1 MAPLMLSMPSE
12 AESSSQSEAS
22 YEKSFHPTEPIA
34 ICGFACRLPGS
45 SYSPRAFWDLISQ
58 GKSGKCDVPKS
69 RFNVN
74 AFHHPNGDRPGSITT
89 RGGYFI
95 EQDVREFENSFFGI
109 NNLEALYMDPQQRK
123 LLEIVFE
130 CLENAGVPMEKA
142 SGSNT
147 GVYVGNFTVDY
158 QVMQTRD
165 SDYLERYSATGM
177 GTTILGNR
185 VSHVFNLTGPSLVL
199 DTACSSSLYS
209 LHVACA
215 ALQNYEC
222 DAAIVA
228 GANLIQSVEQHIGT
242 MKAGVLSPTSE
253 CHTFD
258 TSADGYGRADG
269 IGALYVKR
277 LSDAIRDGDPIRS
290 VVRGSAVN
298 ANGKTAGISLPSAD
312 GQEAVIRKALAKAN
326 VNPDDLAYIECHG
339 TGTKVGDA
347 IEVDGLSRVFP
358 RTAERPLLIG
368 SVKTNVGHSEAASGI
383 SSVIK
388 ASMALE
394 RGKIPPTYGL
404 KNINPKLKV
413 KERHIS
419 IPTEMIKWPE
429 YASDVR
435 YIGINSFGYG
445 GANAHAILERAPT
458 PQFSRA
464 MWASSKERL
473 QAHQSSIV
481 LPLSAASNDS
491 LQARREDFAAF
502 DFADTNIL
510 DLAYTLG
517 SRRSNFEVRGFVV
530 ASCTEDASIAESFK
544 EQAFATGGAISGSQ
558 GPLAFVFTGQGSQW
572 AGMCRELFSEF
583 RVFRNAIKEMD
594 AVLQA
599 LPEHPSWSLHDA
611 ITDTENTDNIN
622 DPQLSQPCCTAIQI
636 ALVQLLASWDILP
649 ATTVG
654 HSSGEIAAAFA
665 SGHIS
670 AAEAI
675 VTAYYRGSCTSK
687 NTQDGAMMAVG
698 LPEIDAINEV
708 SKLGLTSQIRV
719 ACVNSPEGVT
729 ISGDSPGIDQ
739 LLAALQQRGI
749 FARKLKTGGQAYH
762 SHHMLRLGG
771 EYQSKLEAIL
781 PTLGPSVMLAKHANM
796 VSSVTGKTKLS
807 DFGPAYWRSNLESQV
822 KFSAAVE
829 EIHRQGKHCYVE
841 LGPHSSMELP
851 LRQTLTAAGV
861 ASADVM
867 YAASI
872 KRQANA
878 LETSLRLA
886 GKLWLYG
893 YPINW
898 SLVNGLNTCESKSF
912 PTGKFQV
919 VTDLPPYKF
928 DYGSLLWSESRASIE
943 YRQRKYSRHELLGS
957 LVPGGN
963 GKDFIFRNILRLGDV
978 SWLSDHK
985 LEETVVFPG
994 AGYLAMAM
1002 EAVMQGADID
1012 RDIEKPLSFR
1022 FDNANIS
1029 NALVLSAEHG
1039 AQTEIFTSIQKSP
1052 ITNAVTS
1059 SLWWDFSITSYQNGI
1074 SVDHAK
1080 GVIAMSAQSVGLSS
1094 KYQALNGI
1102 LEPSAKRTW
1111 YDRMVKTGLN
1121 FGPKFQ
1127 SITEFE
1133 TPRMKKHSFASA
1145 KAPLLKTCG
1154 DALSTYPIHPI
1165 TLDAMMQTAIVATT
1179 AGNPKELQ
1187 AKVPTR
1193 FLSVTVNTPATPAGD
1208 LCHIHAIAQSTG
1220 FGSAEVGAEIIGSDG
1235 LVVARMDQ
1243 LRLAPYHAAPK
1254 DDAEDTRHP
1263 VLRVLWKPDPFGL
1276 GPMSNG
1282 CAQRHFDQFVEEAK
1296 SPLADANILKLG
1308 SLLDILVHKN
1318 PAMRILELGNDIH
1331 DITLAALTLLASDG
1345 DFKRMST
1352 YSTAN
1357 FVENGILSGG
1367 LVDLETRERC
1377 KQPAPLS
1384 QGAFDLILLPV
1395 AGVWLESDMPK
1406 IRKLMHK
1413 DTIILALCPGSI
1425 SEAIKLSDGLTYVSY
1440 PVAEGHASLV
1450 LARVQ
1455 QEKTN
1460 EEALQKQVFL
1470 IVEKEKTDLGSALEN
1485 ALLGMQGKSPTRIR
1499 LEELS
1504 AEHIP
1509 SGTTVFSLCE
1519 LKTPLLS
1526 TISNEDMKSIKLMT
1540 DRAASLVWV
1549 TNGNPLHAKNP
1560 DYALVSGLSRALVLE
1575 QPSLKFYTYDIDEP
1589 DADMSVT
1596 ASRLIS
1602 ILNQQGTTP
1611 DREFVQHMGTV
1622 HISRFVPDDGINT
1635 LFRAKQGLE
1644 MATMALEAAGALRL
1658 GIESVGQFD
1667 TLFFKQLE
1675 LPTMGPK
1682 DLRIRVAS
1690 VGVNAKDF
1698 YVLAGRV
1705 DTQDATCQLECTGVV
1720 EQVGSEV
1727 VCSEFSVGDHVVA
1740 MAPTHFQTIQTLPS
1754 WACHKLRS
1762 DENYDVCAT
1771 LAVPYATA
1779 LYALHHRAH
1788 LREGESVLIHSGAGG
1803 VGIAAIQIAQLA
1815 GAEVFTTV
1823 STEAKK
1829 RYFVDQLG
1837 VKASNIFSSTDT
1849 SFLPDVL
1856 QATSG
1861 RGVDVIVNSLTG
1873 DQLHATW
1880 KCAANFGRFIEIG
1893 KLDLLTAGKL
1903 EMDGFLKNTTFTA
1916 FDLSYLYNTTDERLH
1931 KIWNQLLSEVVNL
1944 HRAGTIRAIE
1954 PLQVFDISEATQAF
1968 RHFSSRAR
1976 MGRIAINF
1984 ENPKAEVRVKRLRHQ
1999 VSFSDKTYVMVG
2011 CLGGLGRTIS
2021 RWMVQRGARNFVFLG
2036 RSGLDKPAARN
2047 LVEDLEASGAKC
2059 VVVKGDICNIKD
2071 VEETIAMAAGEI
2083 GGVVQAAMGLNEALF
2098 TSMSNEYWHTGIDPK
2113 VQGTWN
2119 LHNSLRASGR
2129 DTNLEFFLLTSSISG
2144 SVGTATEANY
2154 CAANHFLDMFARYRR
2169 AQGLPAVSLGLGM
2182 ISEVGY
2188 LHENPEIEALLK
2200 RKGIHAI
2207 DADELVQILD
2217 LALSSSAEN
2226 NLPGIHHPYDELASA
2241 HLLTGLEP
2249 TGLKELRRQGFEGNN
2264 PTLDDPRASL
2274 LASAL
2279 DGEGDKARHAND
2291 GRLPTEVS
2299 QRIDEG
2305 FTLSEAV
2312 LDFIKRRFGNL
2323 VIIKYEEVDV
2333 HKALGNYGMD
2343 SMLAAEFRTWF
2354 WQSMAVDVPLLMFL
2368 SKTCDLVSLSEIAV
2382 TELEKEE

>member
-1 MAPLMLSMPSE
+1 MAPLMLSLPFE

-22 YEKSFHPTEPIA
+22 YEKCFAPTEPIA
-34 ICGFACRLPGS
+34 ICGFGELTRHLSLGEEDDLPTDCMLACRLPGS

-130 CLENAGVPMEKA
+130 CLENAGVLMEKV

-185 VSHVFNLTGPSLVL
+185 SSSLVL

-326 VNPDDLAYIECHG
+326 LNPDDLAYIECHG

-368 SVKTNVGHSEAASGI
+368 SVKTNVGHSETASGI

-413 KERHIS
+413 EERHIS
-419 IPTEMIKWPE
+419 IPTELIKWPE

-445 GANAHAILERAPT
+445 GTNAHAILERAPT

-464 MWASSKERL
+464 MWATSTERL

-517 SRRSNFEVRGFVV
+517 SRRSNFEVRGFMV

-544 EQAFATGGAISGSQ
+544 EQAFATGRAISDSQ
-558 GPLAFVFTGQGSQW
+558 DPLAFVFTGQGSQW

-599 LPEHPSWSLHDA
+599 LPERPSWSLHDA
-611 ITDTENTDNIN
+611 ITDTENTDIN

-665 SGHIS
+665 SGHMS

-687 NTQDGAMMAVG
+687 NTQDGAMMAAG
-698 LPEIDAINEV
+698 LPEIDAINEI

-719 ACVNSPEGVT
+719 ACVNSPGGVT

-749 FARKLKTGGQAYH
+749 FARKLRTGGQAYH
-762 SHHMLRLGG
+762 PHHMLRLGG

-781 PTLGPSVMLAKHANM
+781 PTLGPSVMLTKHANM

-829 EIHRQGKHCYVE
+829 EIHRQGMHCYVE
-841 LGPHSSMELP
+841 LGRHSSMELP
-851 LRQTLTAAGV
+851 LKQTLTVAGV
-861 ASADVM
+861 ASADVK
-867 YAASI
+867 YAAPI

-898 SLVNGLNTCESKSF
+898 YLVNGLHTCESKSF

-919 VTDLPPYKF
+919 VTDLPPYRF
-928 DYGSLLWSESRASIE
+928 NYGSLLWSESRVSIE
-943 YRQRKYSRHELLGS
+943 YRQRKYPQYELLGS
-957 LVPGGN
+957 LVQGGN

-994 AGYLAMAM
+994 AGYLGMAM
-1002 EAVMQGADID
+1002 EAVMQGTDID
-1012 RDIEKPLSFR
+1012 RDVEKSLSFR
-1022 FDNANIS
+1022 FDNVNIS

-1052 ITNAVTS
+1052 ITNAATS

-1080 GVIAMSAQSVGLSS
+1080 GVIAMSGQSAGLGS

-1111 YDRMVKTGLN
+1111 YDRLVKTGLN

-1133 TPRMKKHSFASA
+1133 TPRMKKQSFASA
-1145 KAPLLKTCG
+1145 KAPLLKACG

-1179 AGNPKELQ
+1179 AGNPKDLQ

-1235 LVVARMDQ
+1235 FVVARMDQ

-1296 SPLADANILKLG
+1296 LPLADANILKLG

-1331 DITLAALTLLASDG
+1331 DIILAALTLLASEG

-1352 YSTAN
+1352 YSTAT
-1357 FVENGILSGG
+1357 FIEDGILSGG
-1367 LVDLETRERC
+1367 LVDLEMGERC

-1395 AGVWLESDMPK
+1395 AGVWLDRDMPK
-1406 IRKLMHK
+1406 IRKFMHK

-1425 SEAIKLSDGLTYVSY
+1425 SEAIKSSDGLSYVSY

-1450 LARVQ
+1450 LAHVQ

-1460 EEALQKQVFL
+1460 KEALQKQVFL

-1485 ALLGMQGKSPTRIR
+1485 ALLGMQGQSPTRIR

-1509 SGTTVFSLCE
+1509 SGTTVFSFCE

-1526 TISNEDMKSIKLMT
+1526 TISNEDMKSVKLMT

-1589 DADMSVT
+1589 DTDVSVT

-1602 ILNQQGTTP
+1602 ILNQQGTTA

-1622 HISRFVPDDGINT
+1622 HISRFVPGDGINT
-1635 LFRAKQGLE
+1635 LFRAKQGL
-1644 MATMALEAAGALRL
+1644 
-1658 GIESVGQFD
+1658 
-1667 TLFFKQLE
+1667 
-1675 LPTMGPK
+1675 
-1682 DLRIRVAS
+1682 
-1690 VGVNAKDF
+1690 
-1698 YVLAGRV
+1698 
-1705 DTQDATCQLECTGVV
+1705 
-1720 EQVGSEV
+1720 
-1727 VCSEFSVGDHVVA
+1727 
-1740 MAPTHFQTIQTLPS
+1740 
-1754 WACHKLRS
+1754 
-1762 DENYDVCAT
+1762 
-1771 LAVPYATA
+1771 
-1779 LYALHHRAH
+1779 
-1788 LREGESVLIHSGAGG
+1788 
-1803 VGIAAIQIAQLA
+1803 
-1815 GAEVFTTV
+1815 
-1823 STEAKK
+1823 
-1829 RYFVDQLG
+1829 
-1837 VKASNIFSSTDT
+1837 
-1849 SFLPDVL
+1849 
-1856 QATSG
+1856 
-1861 RGVDVIVNSLTG
+1861 
-1873 DQLHATW
+1873 
-1880 KCAANFGRFIEIG
+1880 
-1893 KLDLLTAGKL
+1893 
-1903 EMDGFLKNTTFTA
+1903 
-1916 FDLSYLYNTTDERLH
+1916 
-1931 KIWNQLLSEVVNL
+1931 
-1944 HRAGTIRAIE
+1944 
-1954 PLQVFDISEATQAF
+1954 
-1968 RHFSSRAR
+1968 
-1976 MGRIAINF
+1976 
-1984 ENPKAEVRVKRLRHQ
+1984 
-1999 VSFSDKTYVMVG
+1999 
-2011 CLGGLGRTIS
+2011 
-2021 RWMVQRGARNFVFLG
+2021 
-2036 RSGLDKPAARN
+2036 
-2047 LVEDLEASGAKC
+2047 
-2059 VVVKGDICNIKD
+2059 
-2071 VEETIAMAAGEI
+2071 
-2083 GGVVQAAMGLNEALF
+2083 
-2098 TSMSNEYWHTGIDPK
+2098 
-2113 VQGTWN
+2113 
-2119 LHNSLRASGR
+2119 SLRASGR

-2144 SVGTATEANY
+2144 SLGTATEANY

-2169 AQGLPAVSLGLGM
+2169 AHGLSAVSLGLGM

-2226 NLPGIHHPYDELASA
+2226 NLPGIYHPYDELASA

-2249 TGLKELRRQGFEGNN
+2249 TGLKELRREGFEGNN

-2279 DGEGDKARHAND
+2279 DGEGDKARHATD
-2291 GRLPTEVS
+2291 GRLPSEVS
-2299 QRIDEG
+2299 KRIDEG

-2323 VIIKYEEVDV
+2323 VIIRYEEVDV